1 MIFRHAFQLG
11 SSALCTPAEMTTG
24 EVHRQRGSDSAG
36 DTVDSMKPAVFEDS
50 AIDLF
55 LHETLMGR
63 IVYRGN
69 MLKRKNGDDGGSNT
83 QAFLL

>member
-1 MIFRHAFQLG
+1 
-11 SSALCTPAEMTTG
+11 MTTG

-55 LHETLMGR
+55 LHETLVGR

-69 MLKRKNGDDGGSNT
+69 MLKRKNGDDEGSNT